1 MYDFIKTYENPNKF
15 NEEIITG
22 LRQKDEMLEYL
33 LDICNALA
41 NTVPYVTFD
50 GYDIEEDE
58 SKFSKKQHINIKYS
72 RLSLI
77 TFYFT
82 ITINDEV
89 EKIKMPIFIPKL
101 INNYYFYLN
110 GNTYYAIYQ
119 HVDDS
124 TYNTRDSV
132 ILKSLLMPIILKS
145 SIKDITDIDG
155 NVYSVKIYQL
165 NLFKKKANI
174 LHYYLSDRQW
184 TKTLEYF
191 GFKDDV
197 EFKILQD
204 KETLSTPEENELYFQ
219 ITKLVYLKVN
229 KEKFEESKLF
239 KSFVGCI
246 IDLMNKKTQF
256 DKLDDEE
263 YWKSKLGSIFT
274 KNANNQISKADSVL
288 LSFRRI
294 LDNRT
299 KKNLRINESDKEDI
313 FSLIKWM
320 MNNFEDLL
328 RKDNLSLLNKR
339 LRLSE
344 YQVNSFNRKVS
355 NNTYRILNSKTLTM
369 TKLKSCFSIPSTI
382 IIQDLQTSE
391 LLRYNNAV
399 NDMSLFNTALRYS
412 NRGPSSIS
420 DGGRKTV
427 PISYRGIHISHLGRL
442 SLNNLSN
449 GDPGMSGS
457 MSPFV
462 NTDGM
467 YYKFLEEDND
477 DFEILEE
484 DLEDI
489 EEDTE

>member
-1 MYDFIKTYENPNKF
+1 MYDFIKHYENPNKF

-22 LRQKDEMLEYL
+22 LRKKDEMLEYL
-33 LDICNALA
+33 LDVCNALA

-50 GYDIEEDE
+50 GYEIEEDE
-58 SKFSKKQHINIKYS
+58 SKFSKKHHLSIKYS

-119 HVDDS
+119 HVDES

-132 ILKSLLMPIILKS
+132 ILKSLLMPIIVKS
-145 SIKDITDIDG
+145 DSKDIIDTNDI
-155 NVYSVKIYQL
+155 NYTTKIYQL

-174 LHYYLSDRQW
+174 LFYYFSDRGF
-184 TKTLEYF
+184 TETLKYF
-191 GFKDDV
+191 GCEKSIQIKV
-197 EFKILQD
+197 LNE
-204 KETLSTPEENELYFQ
+204 KESLPECKENEIYFQ
-219 ITKLVYLKVN
+219 INKVTYLRVHKQRF
-229 KEKFEESKLF
+229 EKDELF
-239 KSFVGCI
+239 RSIVACVVDMF
-246 IDLMNKKTQF
+246 NKKTQI
-256 DKLDDEE
+256 DKLDDID
-263 YWKSKLGSIFT
+263 YWKSKLGGIFT

-294 LDNRT
+294 LDDRT
-299 KKNLRINESDKEDI
+299 KKNLRIPEENKEDI
-313 FSLIKWM
+313 FALIKWM
-320 MNNFEDLL
+320 MLNFKILL
-328 RKDNLSLLNKR
+328 KKDNLSLLNKR

-344 YQVNSFNRKVS
+344 YQVNAFVRKVS

-369 TKLKSCFSIPSTI
+369 TKIKSCFSISPTI

-399 NDMSLFNTALRYS
+399 NDMSLFNCALRFS

-420 DGGRKTV
+420 DGGKKTV
-427 PISYRGIHISHLGRL
+427 PTAYRGIHISHLGRV

-457 MSPFV
+457 LTGFV
-462 NTDGM
+462 ETDGM
-467 YYKFLEEDND
+467 YYKKINDSEMDLEIID
-477 DFEILEE
+477 E
-484 DLEDI
+484 DLDDEDI
-489 EEDTE
+489 E